1 MYLSANWKFRI
12 GSAPPYAVEVMR
24 PAFGLRFPGTPISES
39 GLARLTWL
47 KRFTA
52 STRNSIAWPL
62 ISENRLKS
70 EASVLQ
76 YPGPRS
82 ELRGRLPNVPG
93 AGREKALPELPIGV
107 VLNQWSRV
115 PPPAIG
121 SPPRFGRL
129 GPVSRSTP
137 ASR

>member
-12 GSAPPYAVEVMR
+12 GSAPPYAVDVMW

-52 STRNSIAWPL
+52 STRISIAWPL
-62 ISENRLKS
+62 TSANRLKS

-76 YPGPRS
+76 YPGPMS
-82 ELRGRLPNVPG
+82 EFRDRLPNVPF
-93 AGREKALPELPIGV
+93 AGRANALPDDPI
-107 VLNQWSRV
+107 
-115 PPPAIG
+115 
-121 SPPRFGRL
+121 
-129 GPVSRSTP
+129 
-137 ASR
+137 